1 MINVCATNL
10 RRDFLKTI
18 KQVTDF
24 DAVRI
29 VSRNGKNFVI
39 MTENE
44 YDSLIETLRILSNS
58 IERGKI
64 LHPDRTDCP
73 IFDTISDMVSHIE
86 NHPS

>member
-1 MINVCATNL
+1 MISICANNM
-10 RRDFLKTI
+10 RRDFFKTI

-24 DAVRI
+24 DAALI
-29 VSRNGKNFVI
+29 VNRNCRNLVV

-44 YDSLIETLRILSNS
+44 YNSLLETLRILSDPV
-58 IERGKI
+58 EREKI

-73 IFDTISDMVSHIE
+73 VFNTISDMVLHIE

>member
-1 MINVCATNL
+1 MINICATNL

-29 VSRNGKNFVI
+29 VNRNGKNLVV

-44 YDSLIETLRILSNS
+44 YNSLIETLRILSDS
-58 IERGKI
+58 AEREKI
-64 LHPDRTDCP
+64 LHPDRADCP
-73 IFDTISDMVSHIE
+73 VFDTISDMVSHIE
-86 NHPS
+86 SHPS